1 MTRQPNYTDR
11 FNNSG
16 NLSGAQRTVFNS
28 NEYQDMTQNQK
39 SHSSRS
45 YKREQNVSF
54 IESTDREF
62 YEYFQSANTTT
73 ATTIGSERDAEDRT
87 KPNTQ
92 LAVVQRICQKQK
104 TQIETKRAFNNAQLS
119 FENLNL
125 S

>member
-1 MTRQPNYTDR
+1 MSQQPNYADR

-16 NLSGAQRTVFNS
+16 NLSGAQRAVFNS
-28 NEYQDMTQNQK
+28 GEYHDNSQNKK
-39 SHSSRS
+39 SHSSKS
-45 YKREQNVSF
+45 YKREQNASF

-73 ATTIGSERDAEDRT
+73 TIGSERDAEDQT
-87 KPNTQ
+87 KPNSQ
-92 LAVVQRICQKQK
+92 LAVVQRICRKQK
-104 TQIETKRAFNNAQLS
+104 TQIEAKRAFSNAQLS